1 MKKTLM
7 VLSLSFLLMSCGC
20 SNNSSSS
27 STPSTPVAPVD
38 PGESIAINDN
48 ALTLL
53 DELKADVEKE
63 GTYRGFVTYSDS
75 SEDAN
80 MTATLVSD
88 GYYEEEGQL
97 IFENDFDEGGSP
109 MISGNAGQF
118 WNYDASTL
126 PYKTSKIGSGIKDT
140 YEAIDYFLHPE
151 HRPEGGEVVPVP
163 TAYAITL
170 TKKDGKY
177 TFYTYAEYDVSA
189 GGVVYYSMTMITN
202 YTFDS
207 NGIISSFY
215 SSNAMMGMAM
225 IEQFT
230 FVLE

>member
-7 VLSLSFLLMSCGC
+7 VLSLSFLLASCG
-20 SNNSSSS
+20 SNGGSS

-38 PGESIAINDN
+38 PGEAIAINDN

-53 DELKADVEKE
+53 DELNTRVEKE
-63 GTYRGFVTYSDS
+63 GTYRGLVTYSDS
-75 SEDAN
+75 DEGAN

-97 IFENDFDEGGSP
+97 IFANDFDEGGNP

-118 WNYDASTL
+118 WNYDAYGQ
-126 PYKTSKIGSGIKDT
+126 PYKTSKIGAGIKDT
-140 YEAIDYFLHPE
+140 YDAIDFFLHPE
-151 HRPEGGEVVPVP
+151 HHPEAEIGAVP
-163 TAYAITL
+163 TSYAITL

-177 TFYTYAEYDVSA
+177 TFYTYAEYNVSA
-189 GGVVYYSMTMITN
+189 GGVVYYSATMITT

-225 IEQFT
+225 VEQFT